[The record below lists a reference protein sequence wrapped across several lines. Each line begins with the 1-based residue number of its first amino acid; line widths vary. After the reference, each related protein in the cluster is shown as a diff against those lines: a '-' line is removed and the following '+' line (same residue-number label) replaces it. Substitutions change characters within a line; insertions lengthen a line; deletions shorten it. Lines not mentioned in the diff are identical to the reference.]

1 MTEAQHAQR
10 KELGKALAGLVDE
23 LRHGGPKV
31 RVGLMMAGSE
41 LPPTEFLAAAQNAM
55 SQNSQLEVVG
65 IGPRP
70 TEALPAGMDWIECQ
84 GAEADSARAME
95 EALTT
100 GLVAGAVAMH
110 YPFPLG
116 VCTVGRAVTPSKGKA
131 MFVAACTGM
140 TATNRAEAMVR
151 NAIYGI
157 AVAKSMGLENPSVG
171 VLNVDAA
178 PAVERALR
186 TLQEQGY
193 AIRFGSSTRADGG
206 VLLRGNDVLAG
217 AVDVCV
223 SDTLTGNVLM
233 KMLASFTS
241 GGSYESCG
249 WGYGPSVGDKWDK
262 VVSIVSRA
270 SGAPVI
276 ANALVYTAATV
287 RGGLPQRIAQEMA
300 AARAAGLDAVLA
312 RLAPRQDA
320 SKADAGSSA
329 ATPVAPPVVP
339 TDDEIHGVDV
349 LDLELAVQHVWK
361 HGIYAEAAMG
371 CTGPVVKIAAA
382 SRDKVEELLREAQF
396 IS

>member
-1 MTEAQHAQR
+1 MTEIQQSQR
-10 KELGKALAGLVDE
+10 KELGKALATLVE
-23 LRHGGPKV
+23 QARHGGPRV
-31 RVGLMMAGSE
+31 RVGLMMVGSE
-41 LPPTEFLAAAQNAM
+41 LPRAEFLAAAQNAM
-55 SQNSQLEVVG
+55 VQDNLLEVVG

-70 TEALPAGMDWIECQ
+70 AEALPAGMDWIECQ
-84 GAEADSARAME
+84 DTEADSVRTME

-100 GLVAGAVAMH
+100 EAVAGAVALH

-116 VCTVGRAVTPSKGKA
+116 VCTIGRAVTPARGKA
-131 MFVAACTGM
+131 MFMAACTGM

-157 AVAKSMGLENPSVG
+157 AVAKSLGQAQPSLG
-171 VLNVDAA
+171 ILNVDAA
-178 PAVERALR
+178 PAVERALKS
-186 TLQEQGY
+186 LQEQGY
-193 AIRFGSSTRADGG
+193 PIHFGSSTRADGG
-206 VLLRGNDVLAG
+206 ALLRGNDVLAG
-217 AVDVCV
+217 AVNVCV

-233 KMLASFTS
+233 KMLGAFTA
-241 GGSYESCG
+241 GGNYESCG
-249 WGYGPSVGDKWDK
+249 WGYGPSVGENWDK

-276 ANALVYTAATV
+276 ANALVFNAAAV
-287 RGGLPQRIAQEMA
+287 RGKLPQKVAQELA

-312 RLAPRQDA
+312 KLAPRQDA
-320 SKADAGSSA
+320 AKTDSA
-329 ATPVAPPVVP
+329 APIVAPPAVP

-382 SRDKVEELLREAQF
+382 SRAKVEELLRAAQY
-396 IS
+396 IA